1 MRLIHRLI
9 QWWLVRVAKF
19 IFHYHV
25 WVLLVAL
32 FFSGACAWVVVTRL
46 QVTNST
52 NALIRE
58 DSPSHR
64 NYLNFKKEF
73 GLEEDF
79 VVVIRSD
86 NVARNREAARVIGEE
101 LLGMKDYVRRVLYR
115 FDFSKLQ
122 NRFLLFMEMEDLLKL
137 EAEVKSYAEALKRPG
152 VRLDVNSMLE
162 ESNAKFSDS
171 YLRKASNWKEFKPF
185 VDRFIGM
192 LDELALH
199 LEQPSSNSTL
209 LKPRGNQAAEVEKKM
224 EDIGRLM
231 EENEYLSF
239 DEGRMILV
247 LASPHDVD
255 LFAASPYG
263 EATMKVREV
272 LDRVRK
278 DFRDVDIGL
287 TGEPVLMDDEL
298 RISMDDSVKAAML
311 SFGIC
316 ALLFILAYRQVN
328 RPLCALLTLV
338 MGIVW
343 SLAFAVFGVGH
354 LNIISQAFV
363 AMVIGLGIDFGI
375 QMMSRYEED
384 LAKGR
389 GILDALT
396 ETMRHTGVALV
407 TGASTTAAAFYTMC
421 FNDFIG
427 LAEFGLI
434 AGTGVLLCLVG
445 NLLVL
450 PSLYVFFDLRK
461 SHDQLS
467 RSADPSHWA
476 PGILMQKVL
485 FCSPKLVIAGTVCM
499 IVAAAGVVNRV
510 YFDYNLLNLQSQSLE
525 SVRLTHKLLEVA
537 GNSIIYGV
545 VIADSKED
553 AVKKIRALK
562 ELPTVQSVR
571 SILDFFPENQKEKL
585 PVIQRVVGAL
595 KAIRLDTDVSQTIDV
610 NKTRARLQEL
620 LKNCREGR
628 SQASKYR
635 GVSGMAREAE
645 DVFAKLIP
653 PIERALEA
661 MGNLSQEEVGKRL
674 NRYQVEVFGS
684 MQKGLSFLKNQA
696 YDRMIELDDVP
707 DIMRQRFVSSRG
719 RLLIE
724 AHPKENI
731 WDREPNVRFVQD
743 LRSIDPMATGTP
755 VQNYEYIELL
765 RRSYFEAAQ
774 WALLTVLILILLH
787 FGNPLYGF
795 LAVMPLGIAMVFT
808 LGAMVLLDIP
818 FNPANIVTLP
828 LVIGIGVAYGIYT
841 VDRWREAPEM
851 NLFSSSTGKAVVM
864 SALTSMV
871 GFGSMMISKYEGLY
885 SLGLLMMIGIGMC
898 LIASTVILPQVLYCL
913 NGLKETQRVS
923 L

>member
-1 MRLIHRLI
+1 MRLIHHLI
-9 QWWLVRVAKF
+9 QRQLEKTARFVF
-19 IFHYHV
+19 QYHA
-25 WVLLVAL
+25 WVLLGAIVLTGVCGWLVATHL
-32 FFSGACAWVVVTRL
+32 R
-46 QVTNST
+46 VTNST

-64 NYLNFKKEF
+64 NYLDFKKEF
-73 GLEEDF
+73 SVEEDF
-79 VVVIRSD
+79 VVVIRSE
-86 NVARNREAARVIGEE
+86 NVERNREVARVVGEALKGLE
-101 LLGMKDYVRRVLYR
+101 GYVRRVLYR

-122 NRFLLFMEMEDLLKL
+122 NRFLLYMEKEDLLKL

-162 ESNAKFSDS
+162 ESNSKFSES

-185 VDRFIGM
+185 VDRFIEM
-192 LDELALH
+192 LDQLAKH
-199 LEQPSSNSTL
+199 LERPSTGDHASKL
-209 LKPRGNQAAEVEKKM
+209 RGDQAAEVQRKM
-224 EDIGRLM
+224 QDISRLM

-239 DEGRMILV
+239 DEGRMVLV
-247 LASPHDVD
+247 LASPLNID

-263 EATMKVREV
+263 EATAKLRET
-272 LDRVRK
+272 LDYIRK
-278 DFRDVDIGL
+278 DFPDVEIGL

-298 RISMDDSVKAAML
+298 RISMDDSTKAAML
-311 SFGIC
+311 AFAIC
-316 ALLFILAYRQVN
+316 ALLFILAYRQMS
-328 RPLCALLTLV
+328 RPLCALVTLV

-343 SLAFAVFGVGH
+343 SLAFAVISVGH

-375 QMMSRYEED
+375 QLMSRYEEE
-384 LAKGR
+384 LARWK
-389 GILDALT
+389 GILEALV
-396 ETMRHTGVALV
+396 ETMKHTGVVLV

-476 PGILMQKVL
+476 PGVLMQKVL
-485 FCSPKLVIAGTVCM
+485 FCSPKLVIAGTVCAVA
-499 IVAAAGVVNRV
+499 VAAYVVDRV

-525 SVRLTHKLLEVA
+525 SVRLTHKLLNVA

-545 VIADSKED
+545 VIAEDKED
-553 AVKKIRALK
+553 AKEKIKALK
-562 ELPTVQSVR
+562 QLPTVHSVR
-571 SILDFFPENQKEKL
+571 SILDFFPEGQEEKL
-585 PVIQRVVGAL
+585 LVIQRVVRAL
-595 KAIRLDTDVSQTIDV
+595 QSIHLDTDVSRAIDV

-620 LKNCREGR
+620 LKNCREGAA
-628 SQASKYR
+628 QASKYR
-635 GVSGMAREAE
+635 AISAMAKDAVEL
-645 DVFAKLIP
+645 FNKLIP
-653 PIERALEA
+653 PIEQALAA
-661 MGNLSQEEVGKRL
+661 MENLSQEEIGKRL

-684 MQKGLSFLKNQA
+684 MQKGLAFLKSQA
-696 YDRMIELDDVP
+696 YDRVIQIEDVP
-707 DIMRQRFVSSRG
+707 EIVRERFISPKG

-724 AHPKENI
+724 VHPKENI
-731 WDREPNVRFVQD
+731 WDREPNVRFVQE

-755 VQNYEYIELL
+755 VQNFEYIELL

-774 WALLTVLILILLH
+774 WALLTVTILILLH

-795 LAVMPLGIAMVFT
+795 LAMVPLGVAILFT
-808 LGAMVLLDIP
+808 LGLMVFLNIP

-841 VDRWREAPEM
+841 VDRWKEAPEM
-851 NLFSSSTGKAVVM
+851 NLFSNSTGKAVVM

-871 GFGSMMISKYEGLY
+871 GFGSMMISKYQGLY

-898 LIASTVILPQVLYCL
+898 LVVSTVLLPQLLYCL
-913 NGLKETQRVS
+913 NRLINKQS
-923 L
+923 S